1 MSGYRGSTISNSFFN
16 AGARLELAQ
25 SKDSGKGRID
35 PTDSNC
41 QYWHGAVCGMVVTSN
56 RFSCSGTTCASINIS
71 HAIPAAASIYVHG
84 NTFESSN
91 ASVCS
96 NKHSCFGDSCK
107 TLFGRCDISKS
118 DGELTSKSRSHLK
131 SDDAHG
137 ATTCDI
143 TTFGAAGD
151 NKTDNT
157 ASIQRAIEAC
167 TRKGAAT
174 VIPAGGVYMSGPLLL
189 PSHCTLQIEPGAT
202 LIASPDY
209 RTWPNDTHN
218 NWCHTTPYEAKS
230 PVYVPQLANFLY
242 TFNSSNVTVT
252 GGGVVDGQG
261 WRWYP
266 LRGTPG
272 PDGKTGDYWHNCRPK
287 LFAAWNATG
296 LTMHNITLRNSP
308 MYVVSAHS
316 LLDASFTQ
324 VTIDSNQG
332 WGYLGAPNT
341 DGFNIQGENIYIGQS
356 TVRNG
361 DDCVRTLL
369 PFSSNTGRTLT
380 KPCLL
385 PQVPIGPPSRNVLVE
400 DLVCERG
407 NGVVPIIWSNP
418 GTIEDVVFRRV
429 RNVYTKR

>member
-1 MSGYRGSTISNSFFN
+1 MPKVV
-16 AGARLELAQ
+16 ARLVEIGGIIRKHSATLKHDDEASIADVVPERVAGLSSAQVALNGVELSLQ
-25 SKDSGKGRID
+25 D
-35 PTDSNC
+35 P
-41 QYWHGAVCGMVVTSN
+41 HGAALLPPRTGSRIAVLNG
-56 RFSCSGTTCASINIS
+56 AK
-71 HAIPAAASIYVHG
+71 AAACKLDD
-84 NTFESSN
+84 ESMST
-91 ASVCS
+91 AAPPPS
-96 NKHSCFGDSCK
+96 
-107 TLFGRCDISKS
+107 
-118 DGELTSKSRSHLK
+118 
-131 SDDAHG
+131 
-137 ATTCDI
+137 TCDI

-189 PSHCTLQIEPGAT
+189 PSHCTLYIEPGAT

-209 RTWPNDTHN
+209 RTWPNDTHD
-218 NWCHTTPYEAKS
+218 NWCHTTPYEAKK
-230 PVYVPQLANFLY
+230 PVYVPQLADFLY
-242 TFNSSNVTVT
+242 TFDSHNVTVT

-272 PDGKTGDYWHNCRPK
+272 PDGETGDYWHNCRPK